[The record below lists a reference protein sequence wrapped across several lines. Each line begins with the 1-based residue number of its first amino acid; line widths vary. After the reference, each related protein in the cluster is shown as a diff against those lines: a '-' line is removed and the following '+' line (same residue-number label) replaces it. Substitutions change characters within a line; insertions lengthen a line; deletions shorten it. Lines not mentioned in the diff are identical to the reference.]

1 MPPMGNMKPLDKSI
15 KIGPALGKTFRYMK
29 KYLPFIVF
37 AMVCAA
43 GATVLSVVGPRLL
56 GHMTDIMKDGLI
68 SGIDM
73 AAIARMGFFLLAV
86 YLGSAALSML
96 QQYMM
101 AAATLRISKQM
112 RGDLDTKINRVPMV
126 YFSRNTQGDILSR
139 ITNDVSTVQQ
149 GLANSLPGMLS
160 SLVQFVG
167 CLVMMLVIEIRM
179 AGALILLTFLGFAI
193 TMILLKRSQKYFVA
207 RQKNRAERQVRDR
220 FGTLNDAVYDAN
232 WKSQFISGVMQPVM
246 MVIGNLSYVTVCV
259 LGAVLVLRGEI
270 RFGVI
275 VSFILYTR
283 MFTQPLSQI
292 AQSMTALQSVAAAAT
307 RIFDFL
313 ENEEL
318 SDESEKPAR
327 EGRPVGAVTFD
338 RHRIASMM
346 RTLSAAG
353 TPEST
358 TSSREA

>member
-1 MPPMGNMKPLDKSI
+1 MPPMRDMRPLDHSI

-179 AGALILLTFLGFAI
+179 AGALILLTFLGFALVFLFPVGNCRAKH
-193 TMILLKRSQKYFVA
+193 LLDVFTGCLY
-207 RQKNRAERQVRDR
+207 AE
-220 FGTLNDAVYDAN
+220 
-232 WKSQFISGVMQPVM
+232 
-246 MVIGNLSYVTVCV
+246 
-259 LGAVLVLRGEI
+259 
-270 RFGVI
+270 
-275 VSFILYTR
+275 
-283 MFTQPLSQI
+283 
-292 AQSMTALQSVAAAAT
+292 LQSAQCPIDFHAANQVNHVSHLAG
-307 RIFDFL
+307 
-313 ENEEL
+313 
-318 SDESEKPAR
+318 
-327 EGRPVGAVTFD
+327 GR
-338 RHRIASMM
+338 RHIPQLCEALRFAS
-346 RTLSAAG
+346 LF
-353 TPEST
+353 
-358 TSSREA
+358 SSFSS

>member
-1 MPPMGNMKPLDKSI
+1 MPPMRDMRPLDKNI
-15 KIGPALGKTFRYMK
+15 KIGPALGKTFRYLK
-29 KYLPFIVF
+29 KYVPLLIF

-43 GATVLSVVGPRLL
+43 GATVLSVIGPNFVGK
-56 GHMTDIMKDGLI
+56 MTDIMKDGLT

-73 AAIARMGFFLLAV
+73 KAIGRMGFFLLAI
-86 YLGSAALSML
+86 YLASAVFSML
-96 QQYMM
+96 QQYIM
-101 AAATLRISKQM
+101 AATTLRISKQL
-112 RGDLDTKINRVPMV
+112 RGDLDRKINRVPQV

-160 SLVQFVG
+160 SLIQFVG

-179 AGALILLTFLGFAI
+179 AGALILLTLLGFIA
-193 TMILLKRSQKYFVA
+193 TLILLKRSQKYFVA
-207 RQKNRAERQVRDR
+207 RQKNLGALNGYIEEMYTCHEIRRTSRAEKKVRER
-220 FGTLNDAVYDAN
+220 FGTLNDDVYTAN

-259 LGAVLVLRGEI
+259 LGAVLVLAGEI

-292 AQSMTALQSVAAAAT
+292 AQRLTALQSVAAAAT

-313 ENEEL
+313 ESEEL
-318 SDESEKPAR
+318 SDESDKPALTM
-327 EGRPVGAVTFD
+327 PD
-338 RHRIASMM
+338 
-346 RTLSAAG
+346 
-353 TPEST
+353 T
-358 TSSREA
+358 THL